1 MVEPLVAE
9 PLVATPDGNRNRSPA
24 TPSFQAPEETDGC
37 FDVDVKWDE
46 TWKMSLFFD

>member
-24 TPSFQAPEETDGC
+24 TPSFQAPEETDGS
-37 FDVDVKWDE
+37 V
-46 TWKMSLFFD
+46 